1 MLTLLDVKTD
11 VQRRVERVTERMTQ
25 DGIATLLLYNSG
37 QHNMLRMDQVFY
49 LTDYRPL
56 GPTVLLVARDGTR
69 VLVTSPRWDIERAQ
83 GNAHECRVV
92 GVDAD
97 GLAASVARLARE
109 LPQPLGL
116 AGRGVMPLGFADELF
131 AELGSDLID
140 GETLVPSVGTTRTPV
155 ELERIERAALIADV
169 GFQRLRE
176 VAQVGMRE
184 YELAAEVEAAMQS
197 EGSEDN
203 FGLIGAGAH
212 NVAIRAPTD
221 RRLERGDVIVGEIT
235 PCYRGYLAQLCRTFV
250 LGKPTDLQRQ
260 KFDLLIAA
268 EQRGFEAA
276 MPGRPSSDIARAI
289 NEVIANAGYAE
300 YCRQPYMRTRGHGL
314 GLGGVVP
321 YDVTEDT
328 SPVIQEQMS
337 FVIHPNQY
345 IPETG
350 YLMVGDTVV
359 IESDGPRRLT
369 QTPIEL
375 FWREA

>member
-1 MLTLLDVKTD
+1 
-11 VQRRVERVTERMTQ
+11 
-25 DGIATLLLYNSG
+25 
-37 QHNMLRMDQVFY
+37 
-49 LTDYRPL
+49 
-56 GPTVLLVARDGTR
+56 
-69 VLVTSPRWDIERAQ
+69 
-83 GNAHECRVV
+83 
-92 GVDAD
+92 
-97 GLAASVARLARE
+97 
-109 LPQPLGL
+109 
-116 AGRGVMPLGFADELF
+116 
-131 AELGSDLID
+131 
-140 GETLVPSVGTTRTPV
+140 
-155 ELERIERAALIADV
+155 
-169 GFQRLRE
+169 
-176 VAQVGMRE
+176 
-184 YELAAEVEAAMQS
+184 
-197 EGSEDN
+197 
-203 FGLIGAGAH
+203 
-212 NVAIRAPTD
+212 
-221 RRLERGDVIVGEIT
+221 
-235 PCYRGYLAQLCRTFV
+235 V

-260 KFDLLIAA
+260 KFDLLVAA